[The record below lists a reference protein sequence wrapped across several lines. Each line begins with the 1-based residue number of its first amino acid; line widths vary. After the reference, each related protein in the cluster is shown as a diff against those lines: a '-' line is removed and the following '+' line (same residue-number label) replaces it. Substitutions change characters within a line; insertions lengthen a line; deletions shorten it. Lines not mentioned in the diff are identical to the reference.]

1 MQTIFQAV
9 GYFHTEAGPCTW
21 TPVATFKTRA
31 EAEAFVAENEEHG
44 VTEVEETTC
53 VDDYGFP
60 LTRREWAEVF
70 PARVRCQADEI
81 AYVTADKAA
90 KFRAYCKEMGANS

>member
-21 TPVATFKTRA
+21 TPVASFKTRA
-31 EAEAFVAENEEHG
+31 AAEAFVAANEEHG
-44 VTEVEETTC
+44 VTDVEETAC

-60 LTRREWAEVF
+60 MTRKEWADLF

-81 AYVTADKAA
+81 EDAAEKAA